1 MVDHGFQFA
10 HARGNIGSG
19 FRLGI
24 LDVPPFDRHERKMSI
39 PARRAAPGAEIIWGD
54 ARDPSSLWGLVTAGC
69 GAVALPF
76 TLPHSHPI
84 WDQALTTARVN
95 GCVLFAATGNG
106 VAETMYP
113 ATHGSVFACGAIA
126 ATDGHWLAPWSSA
139 SGKRNIGV
147 LSSDYGSSGASVM
160 AAAMYL
166 LWLGHGQFTHSKADQ
181 RHQGCWDWIVRT
193 GTPLPGGGY
202 APNCSTL

>member
-1 MVDHGFQFA
+1 VIDHGFQFA

-39 PARRAAPGAEIIWGD
+39 PARRAAPGAEIVWGD
-54 ARDPSSLWGLVTAGC
+54 ARDPASLWGLVTAGC

-113 ATHGSVFACGAIA
+113 ATHGSVFSCGAVA
-126 ATDGHWLAPWSSA
+126 ATDGHWLTPESSA